1 MFLFERN
8 IVIYLVLFRD
18 VGVFLLIIII
28 LKLILCGWVFWFN
41 VFVEIIVLFFEIKNG
56 RFGLLFV
63 DVMKLNVLLFFR
75 LLFLVVNCFINRFD
89 GWFLGIVNVNSGFVN
104 FGLLLFIFR
113 MVIVIFVVDDFFG
126 LFLLVVIILKLI
138 LEVFF
143 LFVIKLEN
151 MILNVGLIL
160 KGNCL
165 VWEREY
171 LILVFILMLKFKVDI
186 FKILIF
192 ILLFL

>member
-41 VFVEIIVLFFEIKNG
+41 VFVEIIVLFFEIKKG

-89 GWFLGIVNVNSGFVN
+89 GWFLGMVNVNSGFVN

-143 LFVIKLEN
+143 LFVIKLVN

>member
-1 MFLFERN
+1 M
-8 IVIYLVLFRD
+8 
-18 VGVFLLIIII
+18 
-28 LKLILCGWVFWFN
+28 
-41 VFVEIIVLFFEIKNG
+41 EIIVLFFEIKNG

-89 GWFLGIVNVNSGFVN
+89 GWFLGMVNVNSGFVN

-165 VWEREY
+165 IWEREY

>member
-1 MFLFERN
+1 M
-8 IVIYLVLFRD
+8 
-18 VGVFLLIIII
+18 
-28 LKLILCGWVFWFN
+28 
-41 VFVEIIVLFFEIKNG
+41 EIIVLFFEIKNG

-75 LLFLVVNCFINRFD
+75 LLLLVVNCFINRFD

-165 VWEREY
+165 IWEREY

>member
-113 MVIVIFVVDDFFG
+113 MVMVIFVVDDFFG

-143 LFVIKLEN
+143 LFVIKLVN

-160 KGNCL
+160 KGICL

>member
-1 MFLFERN
+1 M
-8 IVIYLVLFRD
+8 
-18 VGVFLLIIII
+18 
-28 LKLILCGWVFWFN
+28 
-41 VFVEIIVLFFEIKNG
+41 EIIVLFFEIKNG

-75 LLFLVVNCFINRFD
+75 LLLLVVNCFINRFD

>member
-1 MFLFERN
+1 M
-8 IVIYLVLFRD
+8 
-18 VGVFLLIIII
+18 
-28 LKLILCGWVFWFN
+28 
-41 VFVEIIVLFFEIKNG
+41 EIIVLFFEIKNG

-75 LLFLVVNCFINRFD
+75 LLLLVVNCFINRFD
-89 GWFLGIVNVNSGFVN
+89 SWFLGIVNVNSGFVN

-143 LFVIKLEN
+143 LFVIKLVN

-165 VWEREY
+165 IWEREY

>member
-89 GWFLGIVNVNSGFVN
+89 GWFLGMVNVNSGFVN

-143 LFVIKLEN
+143 LFVIKLVK

>member
-1 MFLFERN
+1 M
-8 IVIYLVLFRD
+8 
-18 VGVFLLIIII
+18 LL
-28 LKLILCGWVFWFN
+28 
-41 VFVEIIVLFFEIKNG
+41 
-56 RFGLLFV
+56 
-63 DVMKLNVLLFFR
+63 
-75 LLFLVVNCFINRFD
+75 LVVNCFINRFD
-89 GWFLGIVNVNSGFVN
+89 GWFLGMVNVNSGFVN

-143 LFVIKLEN
+143 LFVIKLVK

>member
-113 MVIVIFVVDDFFG
+113 MVMVIFVVDDFFG

-143 LFVIKLEN
+143 LFVIKLVK

>member
-28 LKLILCGWVFWFN
+28 LKLILCEWVFWFN

-113 MVIVIFVVDDFFG
+113 MVMVIFVVDDFFG

-143 LFVIKLEN
+143 LFVIKLVN

>member
-1 MFLFERN
+1 M
-8 IVIYLVLFRD
+8 
-18 VGVFLLIIII
+18 
-28 LKLILCGWVFWFN
+28 
-41 VFVEIIVLFFEIKNG
+41 EIIVLFFEIKNG

-113 MVIVIFVVDDFFG
+113 IVIVIFVVDDFFG

-143 LFVIKLEN
+143 LFVIKLVN

>member
-1 MFLFERN
+1 M
-8 IVIYLVLFRD
+8 
-18 VGVFLLIIII
+18 
-28 LKLILCGWVFWFN
+28 
-41 VFVEIIVLFFEIKNG
+41 EIIVLFFEIKNG

-143 LFVIKLEN
+143 LFVIKLVN

>member
-1 MFLFERN
+1 M
-8 IVIYLVLFRD
+8 
-18 VGVFLLIIII
+18 
-28 LKLILCGWVFWFN
+28 
-41 VFVEIIVLFFEIKNG
+41 EIIVLFFEIKNG

-75 LLFLVVNCFINRFD
+75 LLLLVVNCFINRFD

-143 LFVIKLEN
+143 LFVIKLVK

>member
-89 GWFLGIVNVNSGFVN
+89 GWFLGMVNVNSGFVN

-143 LFVIKLEN
+143 LFVIKLVN